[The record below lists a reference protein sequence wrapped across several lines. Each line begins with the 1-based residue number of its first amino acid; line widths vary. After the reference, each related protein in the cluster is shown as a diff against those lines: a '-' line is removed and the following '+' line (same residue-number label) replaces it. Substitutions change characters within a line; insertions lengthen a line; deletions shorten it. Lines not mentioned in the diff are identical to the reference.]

1 MSPRLARLLL
11 GLAVFVVVLLV
22 LAMLVGGIAYLAG
35 FGLGVL
41 EVLVLAAAAA
51 FVTWIVLRRRVVA

>member
-11 GLAVFVVVLLV
+11 GLAVFVVVLL
-22 LAMLVGGIAYLAG
+22 LLEMLVGGIAYLAG
-35 FGLGVL
+35 FGLGDL